1 MFQHRVDMR
10 QTGLW
15 TTAHGNCHGT
25 IQLYNWRRLNSYQL
39 VVKRNNL
46 PPVGR
51 SDRFRLGMNGRNRLA
66 RTLNFPQPIVTSNLV
81 HSPSL
86 EQ

>member
-1 MFQHRVDMR
+1 MRQVIIAQFAIFQHRVDMR

-15 TTAHGNCHGT
+15 TIAHRNGHGT
-25 IQLYNWRRLNSYQL
+25 IELYHWRRLNSYQL

-51 SDRFRLGMNGRNRLA
+51 SDRFRLRMNCRNR
-66 RTLNFPQPIVTSNLV
+66 
-81 HSPSL
+81 SL
-86 EQ
+86 